1 MSVKSF
7 FEFKFSSDTIQ
18 EGLPLAQSIGADM
31 PPLDGYIGHE
41 VIRDAAD
48 SNHLMVNTHWT
59 DQKKAE
65 AVLEKYNNDP
75 KIKRAK
81 ELLKDSGPTGFIGEI
96 IE

>member
-7 FEFKFSSDTIQ
+7 FDFRFSADTIK

-41 VIRDAAD
+41 VIQDATD
-48 SNHLMVNTHWT
+48 PNHLMVNTHWE
-59 DQKKAE
+59 DRQKAE

-75 KIKRAK
+75 KITQAK
-81 ELLKDSGPTGFIGEI
+81 KLLKDGPTGFIGEI
-96 IE
+96 L

>member
-7 FEFKFSSDTIQ
+7 FDFKFSADTIK
-18 EGLPLAQSIGADM
+18 EGLPLGQSIGADM
-31 PPLDGYIGHE
+31 PPLDGYIAHE
-41 VIRDAAD
+41 VIQDVAD
-48 SNHLMVNTHWT
+48 PNHLMVNTHWE

-81 ELLKDSGPTGFIGEI
+81 ELLKDGPNGFIGEI
-96 IE
+96 LE